1 MDMATKLAPIFRHR
15 LQHRMEQLGW
25 CQRDLAEKLGT
36 TQSYVSQLVTGH
48 RKSGL
53 ETLEQLA
60 EVLGVDASWLI
71 SENPAN

>member
-1 MDMATKLAPIFRHR
+1 
-15 LQHRMEQLGW
+15 MEQLGW

-48 RKSGL
+48 RKPGL